1 MRKRMRSKIL
11 LCLTAILLFA
21 FSIQVYANDSNALV
35 NHEGTEGENSLM
47 DEKELEKVNVE
58 GKGSISVELT
68 EGRKGTSR
76 EKVEFSCTKVGEISK
91 GEYVMKDEFSASG
104 IDLNAIESAKDMEE
118 AAEKLA
124 ALDFS
129 AEKVLL
135 TDKDGKLCFQDL
147 PVGVYFLEAT
157 NTAKYEKV
165 TPFLI
170 SIPTFDEAE
179 GEMNYDIKVIP
190 KHEPEPGRITTD
202 SPKRPGAPQTGLDSP
217 ILKYFAGALIIV
229 LLLVALNVGTK
240 KTKKKN
246 EKTDKCNINILPF
259 LVFGIRDEGTA
270 CIFKCRGKE

>member
-1 MRKRMRSKIL
+1 MGKRIRSNFF
-11 LCLTAILLFA
+11 LCLSIILLFA
-21 FSIQVYANDSNALV
+21 FGVPVYASNNEILV
-35 NHEGTEGENSLM
+35 DHEGTEGDHSLM
-47 DEKELEKVNVE
+47 SGKELEKVNTE
-58 GKGSISVELT
+58 GMGSISIELT

-76 EKVEFSCTKVGEISK
+76 ENVEFSITKVGEIAK
-91 GEYVMKDEFSASG
+91 GEYLLKNEFSASG

-124 ALDFS
+124 ALDFP

-135 TDKDGKLCFQDL
+135 TDKDGKLCFKDL

-179 GEMNYDIKVIP
+179 GNMNYDIKVIP

-217 ILKYFAGALIIV
+217 ILKYFAGALMIV
-229 LLLVALNVGTK
+229 LLLVALNIGTR
-240 KTKKKN
+240 KTKKK
-246 EKTDKCNINILPF
+246 
-259 LVFGIRDEGTA
+259 
-270 CIFKCRGKE
+270 

>member
-76 EKVEFSCTKVGEISK
+76 EKVEFSCTKVGEIVK

-124 ALDFS
+124 ALDRR
-129 AEKVLL
+129 AHV
-135 TDKDGKLCFQDL
+135 
-147 PVGVYFLEAT
+147 
-157 NTAKYEKV
+157 
-165 TPFLI
+165 
-170 SIPTFDEAE
+170 
-179 GEMNYDIKVIP
+179 
-190 KHEPEPGRITTD
+190 
-202 SPKRPGAPQTGLDSP
+202 
-217 ILKYFAGALIIV
+217 
-229 LLLVALNVGTK
+229 
-240 KTKKKN
+240 
-246 EKTDKCNINILPF
+246 
-259 LVFGIRDEGTA
+259 
-270 CIFKCRGKE
+270 

>member
-76 EKVEFSCTKVGEISK
+76 EKVEFSCTKVGEILK

-240 KTKKKN
+240 KTKKK
-246 EKTDKCNINILPF
+246 E
-259 LVFGIRDEGTA
+259 
-270 CIFKCRGKE
+270 

>member
-1 MRKRMRSKIL
+1 MRKRIRSKIL

-21 FSIQVYANDSNALV
+21 FSMQVYANSSNALV

-47 DEKELEKVNVE
+47 SGKELEKVDAE

-76 EKVEFSCTKVGEISK
+76 ENVEFSCTKVGEIVK

-170 SIPTFDEAE
+170 SIPTFDETE

-202 SPKRPGAPQTGLDSP
+202 SPGRPGAPQTGLDSP

-240 KTKKKN
+240 KTKKK
-246 EKTDKCNINILPF
+246 E
-259 LVFGIRDEGTA
+259 
-270 CIFKCRGKE
+270 